1 MSAGYGRYDDVVQ
14 TLRQAVA
21 GRRYLCGDQ
30 FTAADVLMAS
40 YLRWGTMMKL
50 LPALPEFSDYGQ
62 PLMERPASL
71 RSIQLNE
78 ADLAAQ
84 PARSEERRVGKE
96 CRSRWSPIH

>member
-40 YLRWGTMMKL
+40 YLRWG
-50 LPALPEFSDYGQ
+50 
-62 PLMERPASL
+62 R
-71 RSIQLNE
+71 
-78 ADLAAQ
+78 
-84 PARSEERRVGKE
+84 
-96 CRSRWSPIH
+96 

>member
-1 MSAGYGRYDDVVQ
+1 
-14 TLRQAVA
+14 
-21 GRRYLCGDQ
+21 
-30 FTAADVLMAS
+30 
-40 YLRWGTMMKL
+40 MMKL

-84 PARSEERRVGKE
+84 PA
-96 CRSRWSPIH
+96 